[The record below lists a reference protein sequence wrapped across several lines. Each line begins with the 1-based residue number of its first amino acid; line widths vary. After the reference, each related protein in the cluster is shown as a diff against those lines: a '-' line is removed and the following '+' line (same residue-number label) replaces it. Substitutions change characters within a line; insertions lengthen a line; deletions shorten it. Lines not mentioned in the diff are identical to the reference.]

1 MDTPSRPI
9 PVALLGA
16 TGSVGQRFA
25 LDLLEHPW
33 FELVS
38 VAASEDSAG
47 ELYGDRVHWIQSQPL
62 PPALA
67 RLRLETCRVD
77 LPGQIAFSALDSSA
91 AGVVE
96 SEFRA
101 AGWFVLTNASNHRL
115 DKDVPLIVPEVNG
128 GALEL
133 VESRTAG
140 TGAIVAN
147 PNCTTIALTLALAP
161 LAGQFGVKRVHVVS
175 LQALSGAGLGGPTG
189 NETLGNVL
197 PFIEG
202 EEAKLEQETVK
213 ILGELSV
220 SAACTRVPVLDG
232 HTLCVSVELER
243 QASRSEL
250 IEAWRSFQSEPQ
262 ERRLPSAPAHPT
274 LYLDDENAP
283 QPRLHA
289 DLENGMA
296 TSIGRL
302 RECPHYGWK
311 FVAVGHN
318 TLRGA
323 ARGSI
328 LLAELCLARGIDL
341 QIGE

>member
-1 MDTPSRPI
+1 MDSPSSPI

-38 VAASEDSAG
+38 IAASDDSAG
-47 ELYGDRVHWIQSQPL
+47 QLYGDRVNWIQNLPL
-62 PPALA
+62 PRALA
-67 RLRLETCRVD
+67 KLRLETCRVD
-77 LPGQIAFSALDSSA
+77 LPGQIAFSALDSSV

-96 SEFRA
+96 AEFRA

-115 DKDVPLIVPEVNG
+115 DEDVPLVVPEVNA

-133 VESRTAG
+133 IENRASG
-140 TGAIVAN
+140 IGAIVAN

-161 LAGQFGVKRVHVVS
+161 LAREFGVSRVHVVS

-189 NETLGNVL
+189 NEALGNVL

-202 EEAKLEQETVK
+202 EEAKLETETSK
-213 ILGELSV
+213 ILGGLSV
-220 SAACTRVPVLDG
+220 TAACTRVPVLDG
-232 HTLCVSVELER
+232 HTLCVSVEFER
-243 QASRSEL
+243 EASRSEVL
-250 IEAWRSFQSEPQ
+250 GAWRNFRGEPQ

-274 LYLDDENAP
+274 LYLADENSP

-296 TSIGRL
+296 TTIGRL
-302 RECPHYGWK
+302 RVCPHYGWK

-328 LLAELCLARGIDL
+328 LLAELCLARRADL